1 MRAWYYRRPED
12 PLSERVARELYGEN
26 FEAKHHENGTVCDLC
41 VCTFPCLRAPPGSER
56 PLYEFKAVDL
66 GNVCHRA
73 LELFSK
79 KKASEAGGW
88 TVLPEEER
96 KKLIDASVEEAIT
109 DYGNSVLYSTAR
121 NEQMIVRMK
130 QMLERTVWALTNQL
144 KAGDFVPEAYELRF
158 FGGKI
163 DRIDICETEEQIYV
177 KVMDYKTGS
186 KAFDVVAL
194 YHGLQLQLMVY
205 MDAAVEFQK
214 KRHPDKEV
222 IPAGVFYYRIQDPLV
237 DKTEDK
243 EKQSVQF

>member
-1 MRAWYYRRPED
+1 M
-12 PLSERVARELYGEN
+12 
-26 FEAKHHENGTVCDLC
+26 C
-41 VCTFPCLRAPPGSER
+41 VCTFPCLRLRLKER

-73 LELFSK
+73 LELFS

-144 KAGDFVPEAYELRF
+144 KAGDFVPEAY
-158 FGGKI
+158 
-163 DRIDICETEEQIYV
+163 DYVSSEERLTALIYV
-177 KVMDYKTGS
+177 RRKSRYMS
-186 KAFDVVAL
+186 KLWITRPEVR
-194 YHGLQLQLMVY
+194 HLMWLHCIMAY
-205 MDAAVEFQK
+205 N
-214 KRHPDKEV
+214 
-222 IPAGVFYYRIQDPLV
+222 YSL
-237 DKTEDK
+237 
-243 EKQSVQF
+243 